1 MLEQFFD
8 GGEFLVTPGESFR
21 PKGRNDRLVIRHVME
36 FPVARVR
43 TLDVVAQIVQVT
55 TGLEEIGIRINGV
68 AAVYWVDLGL
78 AYLLLGSELL
88 RHRGKVA
95 GKVRLPILQ
104 IDWQKIMVRGL
115 NLCQVLGRV
124 QAGRPTADK

>member
-1 MLEQFFD
+1 
-8 GGEFLVTPGESFR
+8 
-21 PKGRNDRLVIRHVME
+21 ME
-36 FPVARVR
+36 FSVARVR

-124 QAGRPTADK
+124 QAGRPTADQ